1 MSGMSLRA
9 GAAKVN
15 ITPPIGCPL
24 AGFAA
29 RVHGATGIRDELWA
43 RALYLNNGEQELALV
58 SAEILGFSREMV
70 DRIRRRVETEV
81 GIAGKNV
88 LLSATHTHAGPATHD
103 RDDPEGIAARHR
115 ASMEDK
121 LVGLIAWAKSQAI
134 PVEMRTA
141 RADVRCGANRREW
154 RDGEVVLGVNPDGP
168 VYHFVDLFG
177 TRREDGSVQ
186 SVWFC
191 HPCHPLV
198 LGQDNYLITGDFVG
212 AAANFVEAQ
221 TGAIGLFANGFAGNI
236 TSIPDRN
243 GQPDDIDRVGRQ
255 LGAAVV
261 QRVMEWGGPIDNRP
275 VPLLALEHEFTLPLE
290 PVPPVKEAHAQIKE
304 AEEALEAALA
314 ARNQL
319 RIVRSRQAL
328 LAAKERL
335 ALAETGVQPD
345 GAPMTL
351 QVIVIGDLALLA
363 APGEIFIEFQT
374 AIREASPFA
383 NTICVGY
390 SNGSVGYLP
399 TAEAFP
405 EGGYEVRSR
414 IRHRGLAIVPQAAG
428 VFVREAIGLLERAH
442 AALEQARTR
451 AV

>member
-1 MSGMSLRA
+1 MPLRA
-9 GAAKVN
+9 GAARVN

-43 RALYLNNGEQELALV
+43 RALYLNNGERELVLV
-58 SAEILGFSREMV
+58 SAEILGFSREIV
-70 DRIRRRVETEV
+70 QRIRRRVETEV
-81 GIAGKNV
+81 GIPGEYV
-88 LLSATHTHAGPATHD
+88 LLSATHTHAGPSMHE
-103 RDDPEGIAARHR
+103 RNDPTGIAARHR
-115 ASMEDK
+115 ASVEDK
-121 LVGLIAWAKSQAI
+121 LVGLISWAKSQAV
-134 PVEMRTA
+134 PVEIRTA

-168 VYHFVDLFG
+168 VYHVVDLFG
-177 TRREDGSVQ
+177 TRRQDGSVQ

-212 AAANFVEAQ
+212 AAANFVERQ
-221 TGAIGLFANGFAGNI
+221 TGGIGLFANGFAGNI

-243 GQPDDIDRVGRQ
+243 GQPADIDRVGRQ

-261 QRVMEWGGPIDNRP
+261 QRVCEWGGPFEERP
-275 VPLLALEHEFTLPLE
+275 VPFFALEHHFTLPLE
-290 PVPPVKEAHAQIKE
+290 SVPSVAEAQAQIKE
-304 AEEALEAALA
+304 AEGQLEAALA
-314 ARNQL
+314 AGNQL

-328 LAAKERL
+328 SAAKERL
-335 ALAETGVQPD
+335 ALAEAGVQPE

-351 QVIVIGDLALLA
+351 QALVIGDLALLA
-363 APGEIFIEFQT
+363 APGEIFIELQ
-374 AIREASPFA
+374 APIREASPFA

-399 TAEAFP
+399 TAEAFA
-405 EGGYEVRSR
+405 EGGYEVRSC
-414 IRHRGLAIVPQAAG
+414 IRHRGLAIAPQSAE
-428 VFVREAIGLLERAH
+428 VFVREAISLLNKAS
-442 AALEQARTR
+442 AALDQAGLG
-451 AV
+451 